1 MLIRCIRIICGELK
15 RLRYDNIP
23 MPKKL
28 LIATKNQGKVREYRE
43 LLADL
48 PFEVVSLADVGL
60 DAEVEETGA
69 TFEENAI
76 LKARTYARLSGLLTW
91 ADDSGLAVDAL
102 DGWPG
107 VHSARVAGPNASDA
121 DRIALLLQRLEG
133 VPPEQRTAAFHCV
146 VAIATPDG
154 RVWTTDGMCSGVIID
169 EPTGR
174 GGFGYDPVFFV
185 PALGKTFAQLSSEEK
200 NAISHRGMAARK
212 AKALLARLVA
222 AGEV

>member
-1 MLIRCIRIICGELK
+1 VLIRCIRIICGELK

-212 AKALLARLVA
+212 AKALLARLAA

>member
-212 AKALLARLVA
+212 AKALLARLAA